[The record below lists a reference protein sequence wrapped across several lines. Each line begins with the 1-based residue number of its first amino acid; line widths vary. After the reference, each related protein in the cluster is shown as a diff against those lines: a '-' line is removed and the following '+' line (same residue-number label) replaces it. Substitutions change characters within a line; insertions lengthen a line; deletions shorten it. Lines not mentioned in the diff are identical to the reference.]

1 MEFRDKEYFQAAAER
16 MRQARFLYSEGR
28 SYALAMYCA
37 GLAVECM
44 LRAYRWRK
52 ETSFEGRHALLKL
65 LKDSGLLSIS
75 DRAMRE
81 KGYNELEVMGVSAGL
96 RAAVSDVATL
106 WTNNLRF
113 ASEARLKAF
122 IVSINRHLGK
132 KGDPCKAS
140 ALDLVNA
147 AQKIVEKVKRALNR
161 SFKPVTMDL
170 EDDDGIIGV
179 VVSDKFR
186 RMESIDRQT
195 LIDNALRE
203 PLARLSEEE
212 IRHVLAITPMTPE
225 EYVAFGPTGASRN
238 KRNQKQA

>member
-16 MRQARFLYSEGR
+16 MRQARVLYSEGW

-65 LKDSGLLSIS
+65 LKDSGLLVLS

-81 KGYNELEVMGVSAGL
+81 KGYDELDIMRLSAQL
-96 RAAVSDVATL
+96 RAAASDVATL

-132 KGDPCKAS
+132 KGDPCKAN

-147 AQKIVEKVKRALNR
+147 AQKI
-161 SFKPVTMDL
+161 
-170 EDDDGIIGV
+170 
-179 VVSDKFR
+179 
-186 RMESIDRQT
+186 IDRG
-195 LIDNALRE
+195 
-203 PLARLSEEE
+203 
-212 IRHVLAITPMTPE
+212 VLLWKSS
-225 EYVAFGPTGASRN
+225 G
-238 KRNQKQA
+238 K